1 MFTRKEDETPNTS
14 SYSPPPSPANTSGSV
29 RSTVGGATDANVI
42 SRGTFIQG
50 DVFCEGDLKVDGE
63 VTGKIYSKSKVTVGK
78 GGFVDGNIE
87 CVQGEIYGRVQG
99 SLTVQDHLFL
109 RSEAKMDGDVLTA
122 HLEMEPTVKFN
133 GKCTMQDKVTL
144 SDNVS
149 KGGRKAAA
157 PTASSPATSAAPA
170 ASKPS
175 GSMGAPSA
183 NGNSDAK
190 KNGEKEKLS
199 TGIFQK

>member
-1 MFTRKEDETPNTS
+1 MFTRKEDEIPTSTGYTSPSTPAAGGNPT
-14 SYSPPPSPANTSGSV
+14 GSV
-29 RSTVGGATDANVI
+29 RSTANASADANVI
-42 SRGTFIQG
+42 SKGTRIQG
-50 DVFCEGDLKVDGE
+50 DVFCEGDLRIDGI
-63 VTGKIYSKSKVTVGK
+63 VTGKIYSKSKVMVGK

-87 CVQGEIYGRVQG
+87 CVQAEIYGKVKG

-109 RSEAKMDGDVLTA
+109 RAEAKMDGDVLTS

-144 SDNVS
+144 S
-149 KGGRKAAA
+149 A
-157 PTASSPATSAAPA
+157 P
-170 ASKPS
+170 PS
-175 GSMGAPSA
+175 GGEEKTAGRPNGNTLNKTPDPRS
-183 NGNSDAK
+183 NGNSNSDSK

>member
-1 MFTRKEDETPNTS
+1 MFTRKEDETPSTS
-14 SYSPPPSPANTSGSV
+14 SYSPPPSPGSASASV
-29 RSTVGGATDANVI
+29 RSTVRSSSDANVI

-63 VTGKIYSKSKVTVGK
+63 VTGKIYCKSKVTVGK

-87 CVQGEIYGRVQG
+87 CVQAEIYGRVQG
-99 SLTVQDHLFL
+99 ALTVQDHLFL

-144 SDNVS
+144 SDNVRN
-149 KGGRKAAA
+149 GGRKAAA
-157 PTASSPATSAAPA
+157 PSASAAPA
-170 ASKPS
+170 AAAPKPS
-175 GSMGAPSA
+175 GSSA
-183 NGNSDAK
+183 NGNSDVK

-199 TGIFQK
+199 SGIFQK